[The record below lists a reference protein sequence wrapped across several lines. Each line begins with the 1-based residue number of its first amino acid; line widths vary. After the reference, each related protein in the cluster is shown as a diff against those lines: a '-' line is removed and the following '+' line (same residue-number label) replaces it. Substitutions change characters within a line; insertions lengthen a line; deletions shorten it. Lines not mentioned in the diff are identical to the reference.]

1 MKETKNL
8 EFKSTITNTFL
19 KTVSAYSNFGT
30 GIIEFGRDD
39 DGTII
44 GIDDPVKVSLD
55 IENKINDSIRPK
67 PDYDIKINNN
77 NGLVTLTV
85 YEGKYKPYLY
95 KGKAY
100 RRSDSSTVEVDQI
113 ELKRLT
119 LEGSNLSFE
128 GLPCDN
134 KDLSFKYLE
143 EKLIERLN
151 IKKLSGDIL
160 KTLGFYNDGKYNN
173 AAAIFSDVN
182 EFPGIDYARFGNNIN
197 EIVDRNTIYNCS
209 ILKQYDEI
217 ISVFKR
223 YYQYEEINGFE
234 RKDRELIPEEAFRE
248 AVANSLVHRTWDVQS
263 HVKIS
268 MYDDRIE
275 ITSPGGLPRELNEK
289 EYLNGNISY
298 LRNPIIGQLF
308 FRLKYIEMFGTGIL
322 RIKECYKNNTRKPH
336 FEVFDNSISITL
348 PVISS
353 SYEVTTDGKTLLDAM
368 EVSLQLS
375 SSEIS
380 ERVGWSK
387 DKTIRV
393 INQLKSLGYIKTIG
407 NGRGTRYIK
416 VQ

>member
-1 MKETKNL
+1 M
-8 EFKSTITNTFL
+8 
-19 KTVSAYSNFGT
+19 
-30 GIIEFGRDD
+30 
-39 DGTII
+39 
-44 GIDDPVKVSLD
+44 
-55 IENKINDSIRPK
+55 
-67 PDYDIKINNN
+67 
-77 NGLVTLTV
+77 
-85 YEGKYKPYLY
+85 
-95 KGKAY
+95 
-100 RRSDSSTVEVDQI
+100 
-113 ELKRLT
+113 
-119 LEGSNLSFE
+119 
-128 GLPCDN
+128 
-134 KDLSFKYLE
+134 
-143 EKLIERLN
+143 
-151 IKKLSGDIL
+151 
-160 KTLGFYNDGKYNN
+160 GFYNDGKYNN

-263 HVKIS
+263 HIKIS

-275 ITSPGGLPRELNEK
+275 ITSPGGLPRELIEK

-336 FEVFDNSISITL
+336 FEVF
-348 PVISS
+348 
-353 SYEVTTDGKTLLDAM
+353 
-368 EVSLQLS
+368 
-375 SSEIS
+375 
-380 ERVGWSK
+380 
-387 DKTIRV
+387 V

>member
-308 FRLKYIEMFGTGIL
+308 FSVNVTIKMYI
-322 RIKECYKNNTRKPH
+322 
-336 FEVFDNSISITL
+336 
-348 PVISS
+348 
-353 SYEVTTDGKTLLDAM
+353 
-368 EVSLQLS
+368 
-375 SSEIS
+375 
-380 ERVGWSK
+380 
-387 DKTIRV
+387 
-393 INQLKSLGYIKTIG
+393 
-407 NGRGTRYIK
+407 
-416 VQ
+416 

>member
-263 HVKIS
+263 HIKIS

>member
-39 DGTII
+39 DGAII

-263 HVKIS
+263 HIKIS

-353 SYEVTTDGKTLLDAM
+353 SYEVTTDGKTVLDSM

-393 INQLKSLGYIKTIG
+393 INQLKALGYIKMIG
-407 NGRGTRYIK
+407 NGRGTKYIK

>member
-263 HVKIS
+263 HIKIS

-353 SYEVTTDGKTLLDAM
+353 SYEVTTDGKTVLDSM

-393 INQLKSLGYIKTIG
+393 INQLKALGYIKMIG
-407 NGRGTRYIK
+407 NGRGTKYIK

>member
-263 HVKIS
+263 HIKIS

-353 SYEVTTDGKTLLDAM
+353 SYEVTTDGKTVLDSM

-393 INQLKSLGYIKTIG
+393 INQLKALGYIKMIG

>member
-85 YEGKYKPYLY
+85 YQGKYKPYLY

-100 RRSDSSTVEVDQI
+100 RRSDTSTVEVDQI

-263 HVKIS
+263 HIKIS

-322 RIKECYKNNTRKPH
+322 RIKDCYRNNTRKPV
-336 FEVFDNSISITL
+336 FEVFDNSISIIL

-353 SYEVTTDGKTLLDAM
+353 SYEVTTDGKTVLDAM

-393 INQLKSLGYIKTIG
+393 INQLKALGYIKTIG
-407 NGRGTRYIK
+407 NGRGTKYIK